1 MKYAKY
7 DSNFKIY
14 IITSSN
20 GFIRSLFYFTRNYKV
35 IQMPQVPNP
44 SYDEHIL
51 KVQ

>member
-1 MKYAKY
+1 MDLFAHCFILQEITKY
-7 DSNFKIY
+7 
-14 IITSSN
+14 
-20 GFIRSLFYFTRNYKV
+20 V